1 MIWKT
6 RANLYRG
13 TDVKMALWSL
23 FTLSI
28 SFLIIGVFLYLYLN
42 HKLIKEVDRFLH
54 DETEELAGVLS
65 RSAIEKD
72 ALQEFENDVTVKK
85 YYPTFFRVLSKNG
98 DVVYSSRDF
107 EETSYKISNEVLDNA
122 RGGVETRENI
132 HSSER
137 YRSPR
142 IISTPIL
149 IGGKLAYIIQMGTSL
164 MFVKKTLY
172 SFKDIILIGFPV
184 ILVLSTLGGWFLAR
198 RSLAPIGYIVSKTQT
213 ITSNNLSER
222 LATRG
227 THDEMDDLIRT
238 INEMIS
244 RLEASFKRMA
254 EFTADVSH
262 ELKTPL
268 CAIRG
273 EIESLLMQKGASEEQ
288 QEVLARLIERFD
300 HLNRMINDLM
310 LLSKFD
316 TSQVELNRAPLRLD
330 LLIKDL
336 YDLFQLLAEQKGIA
350 FEISTLPETLV
361 VGDKRR
367 LQQLFGNLID
377 NAIKYTPK
385 GSVRIALERNGDW
398 VRVKV
403 DDTGMGISKEEQGN
417 IFMRFYRVD
426 KSRSRETGGT
436 GLGLNIADSI
446 ARAHRGRIEVVS
458 ELNRGSSFT
467 VWLPV

>member
-1 MIWKT
+1 M
-6 RANLYRG
+6 
-13 TDVKMALWSL
+13 
-23 FTLSI
+23 
-28 SFLIIGVFLYLYLN
+28 
-42 HKLIKEVDRFLH
+42 
-54 DETEELAGVLS
+54 DE
-65 RSAIEKD
+65 
-72 ALQEFENDVTVKK
+72 
-85 YYPTFFRVLSKNG
+85 
-98 DVVYSSRDF
+98 
-107 EETSYKISNEVLDNA
+107 
-122 RGGVETRENI
+122 
-132 HSSER
+132 
-137 YRSPR
+137 
-142 IISTPIL
+142 
-149 IGGKLAYIIQMGTSL
+149 
-164 MFVKKTLY
+164 
-172 SFKDIILIGFPV
+172 
-184 ILVLSTLGGWFLAR
+184 
-198 RSLAPIGYIVSKTQT
+198 
-213 ITSNNLSER
+213 
-222 LATRG
+222 
-227 THDEMDDLIRT
+227 LIRT

-244 RLEASFKRMA
+244 RLEGSFKRMA
-254 EFTADVSH
+254 EFTADASH

-273 EIESLLMQKGASEEQ
+273 EIEGLLMQQGASEEQ

-336 YDLFQLLAEQKGIA
+336 YDLFQLLAEQRGIA